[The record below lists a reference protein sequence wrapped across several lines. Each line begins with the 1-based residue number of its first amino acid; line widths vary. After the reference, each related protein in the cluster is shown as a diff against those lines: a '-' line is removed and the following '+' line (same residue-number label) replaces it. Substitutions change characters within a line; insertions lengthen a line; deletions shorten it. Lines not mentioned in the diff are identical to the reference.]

1 MTRHAYDTDM
11 TDAQWAVLDTFFPE
25 RADGTRGRPREHSY
39 RELINAIMY
48 LLTAGRVWRLL
59 PHDLPPWKTVYYYF
73 RTWTKDGLWE
83 NIHQALREQVRTE
96 AGREPEPS
104 AACVDSPSVKTTEIG
119 GVRGYDAGKQVKG
132 RKRHLLVDTM
142 GMVMMVV
149 VTGASVQDR
158 DGAKLLFTKV
168 AQQFS
173 RLQHI
178 WADGAYAGQLIDW
191 VKERC
196 GWVLEVVSR
205 PPVAPLGLGSPP
217 TSGTTGHSDVCCLFR
232 PPSVVPCQP
241 RPCGSPLFC
250 TTHGVGNVPCEPRK
264 ISTSRLFRPA

>member
-205 PPVAPLGLGSPP
+205 PP
-217 TSGTTGHSDVCCLFR
+217 GTTGFHVLPRRWVVERTFGWLNSSRRLSKDYEFLTAHSE
-232 PPSVVPCQP
+232 
-241 RPCGSPLFC
+241 
-250 TTHGVGNVPCEPRK
+250 TM
-264 ISTSRLFRPA
+264 IYIAMIRLMVKRLA